1 MLCHG
6 PVRVEA
12 DAKPGP
18 AKVRV
23 VFPPAAKIPSF
34 ATEIPVVIR

>member
-12 DAKPGP
+12 DAVPGP

-23 VFPPAAKIPSF
+23 AFPEGGTIRSF